1 MTTAY
6 RPEANEPLVEV
17 GVFRSLMEPVPNFP
31 LEPSPQHL
39 IESSSRIA
47 QKWYMPPVMALAVRP
62 EPKLIADDGGLFKS
76 EFEPPLPNC
85 P

>member
-6 RPEANEPLVEV
+6 RPDANEPLTAVGKDLSEV
-17 GVFRSLMEPVPNFP
+17 EPVPNFP
-31 LEPSPQHL
+31 LVPSPQHL
-39 IESSSRIA
+39 IESSSSMA
-47 QKWYMPPVMALAVRP
+47 QKWYSPPVMALAVRP
-62 EPKLIADDGGLFKS
+62 EPKLIADDGGLLKS